1 MYVPLAVTV
10 PGSKYDKNSRGGSVD
25 IDNDGY

>member
-10 PGSKYDKNSRGGSVD
+10 PGSKYDQTSRGGRVD
-25 IDNDGY
+25 TDNDGY

>member
-1 MYVPLAVTV
+1 MYFPLAVNS
-10 PGSKYDKNSRGGSVD
+10 PGSKYDQTSRGGRVD